1 MVASRLLVESNLLL
15 CMCCALNCAC
25 AFVWESAKLVWAKM
39 VSERTLTAWLKLVLW
54 PCFIYYYRCGP
65 ERSDECE
72 SQHRRDGAVWLEM
85 KKGEGRCRA
94 DNVRELRKG
103 YPFDVRELLHY
114 LSWLA

>member
-1 MVASRLLVESNLLL
+1 MGQNGVREDTNSMAQAGALALFYLLL
-15 CMCCALNCAC
+15 QM
-25 AFVWESAKLVWAKM
+25 W
-39 VSERTLTAWLKLVLW
+39 
-54 PCFIYYYRCGP
+54 P